1 MIRSVLV
8 IVMVVLGFSGISM
21 SAQEEKVVTGGPEII
36 IHKMKDSKPLE
47 LKHWEHQKRMKKNGC
62 SNCHR
67 GEIGKIE
74 GWDKEFAH
82 MVCIPCHDLND
93 KGPVNCKECH
103 RK

>member
-8 IVMVVLGFSGISM
+8 FVMVLGISGISM
-21 SAQEEKVVTGGPEII
+21 AAQEEKIVTSGPEII
-36 IHKMKDSKPLE
+36 IHKMDGKPLE
-47 LKHWEHQKRMKKNGC
+47 LKHWEHQKRMKKGGC
-62 SNCHR
+62 TNCHR

-74 GWDKEFAH
+74 GWNKEFAH

-103 RK
+103 KK